1 MGLLQEFKNF
11 AVKGNMVDIAIGVI
25 IGAAFQDVIDVIV
38 KKIMLPP
45 LSLLTDG
52 VNFSN
57 RKILLKDA
65 YTKPDGTA
73 VEEVAIGYGD
83 LITVM
88 IDFLIIAIVVF
99 IVVKLMNS
107 LRAKSEDEKNPTVET
122 PKNIQLLAR
131 MNELLEEQNKILM
144 KNNSKT
150 HNFQRKP

>member
-65 YTKPDGTA
+65 YTKPDGTP

-131 MNELLEEQNKILM
+131 INELLEEQNKILM
-144 KNNSKT
+144 KNNSK
-150 HNFQRKP
+150 NS

>member
-65 YTKPDGTA
+65 YTKPDGTS

-88 IDFLIIAIVVF
+88 IDFLLIAIVVF
-99 IVVKLMNS
+99 IVVKLINS

-131 MNELLEEQNKILM
+131 MSELLEEQNKILM
-144 KNNSKT
+144 KNNSK
-150 HNFQRKP
+150 NS

>member
-65 YTKPDGTA
+65 YTKPDGTP

-131 MNELLEEQNKILM
+131 MSELLEEQNKILM
-144 KNNSKT
+144 KNNSK
-150 HNFQRKP
+150 NS

>member
-65 YTKPDGTA
+65 YSKPDGTP

-131 MNELLEEQNKILM
+131 MNELLEEQNNILM
-144 KNNSKT
+144 KNNSK
-150 HNFQRKP
+150 NS

>member
-65 YTKPDGTA
+65 YTKPDGTS

-131 MNELLEEQNKILM
+131 MSELLEEQNNILM
-144 KNNSKT
+144 KNNSK
-150 HNFQRKP
+150 NS

>member
-65 YTKPDGTA
+65 YTKPDGTT

-144 KNNSKT
+144 KNNSK
-150 HNFQRKP
+150 NS

>member
-65 YTKPDGTA
+65 YSKPDGTP
-73 VEEVAIGYGD
+73 VGEVAIGYGD

-131 MNELLEEQNKILM
+131 MNELLEEQNNILM
-144 KNNSKT
+144 KNNSK
-150 HNFQRKP
+150 NS

>member
-65 YTKPDGTA
+65 YTKPDGTS

-144 KNNSKT
+144 KNNPK
-150 HNFQRKP
+150 NL

>member
-65 YTKPDGTA
+65 YSKPDGTP

-131 MNELLEEQNKILM
+131 MSELLEEQNKILM
-144 KNNSKT
+144 KNNSK
-150 HNFQRKP
+150 NS

>member
-65 YTKPDGTA
+65 YTKPDGTP

-144 KNNSKT
+144 KNNSK
-150 HNFQRKP
+150 NS

>member
-65 YTKPDGTA
+65 YTKPDGTP

-131 MNELLEEQNKILM
+131 MNELLEEQNNILM
-144 KNNSKT
+144 KNNSK
-150 HNFQRKP
+150 NS

>member
-65 YTKPDGTA
+65 YTKPDGTP

-122 PKNIQLLAR
+122 PKNIQLFAR

-144 KNNSKT
+144 KNNSK
-150 HNFQRKP
+150 NS

>member
-25 IGAAFQDVIDVIV
+25 IGAAFQNVIDVIV
-38 KKIMLPP
+38 KKVMLPP

-52 VNFSN
+52 VNFSDK
-57 RKILLKDA
+57 KILLREA
-65 YTKPDGTA
+65 FTGTDGKL

-88 IDFLIIAIVVF
+88 IDFLIISIVVF
-99 IVVKLMNS
+99 LVVKVMNS
-107 LRAKSEDEKNPTVET
+107 LRAKSEDHKDKTVET

-131 MNELLEEQNKILM
+131 LNDLMEEQNKILSE
-144 KNNSKT
+144 NKT
-150 HNFQRKP
+150 KTN

>member
-65 YTKPDGTA
+65 YSKPDGTP

-144 KNNSKT
+144 KNNPK
-150 HNFQRKP
+150 NL

>member
-65 YTKPDGTA
+65 YTKPDGIP

-88 IDFLIIAIVVF
+88 IDFLIIAVVVF

-131 MNELLEEQNKILM
+131 MSELLEEQNKILM
-144 KNNSKT
+144 KNNSK
-150 HNFQRKP
+150 NS

>member
-65 YTKPDGTA
+65 YTKPDGTT

-131 MNELLEEQNKILM
+131 MSELLEEQNKILM
-144 KNNSKT
+144 KNNSK
-150 HNFQRKP
+150 NS

>member
-1 MGLLQEFKNF
+1 MGLLQDFKNF

-65 YTKPDGTA
+65 YTKSDGTP

-131 MNELLEEQNKILM
+131 MSELLEEQNNILM
-144 KNNSKT
+144 KNNSK
-150 HNFQRKP
+150 NS

>member
-65 YTKPDGTA
+65 YTKPDGTSI
-73 VEEVAIGYGD
+73 EEVAIGYGD

-131 MNELLEEQNKILM
+131 MSELLEEQNKILM
-144 KNNSKT
+144 KNNSK
-150 HNFQRKP
+150 NS

>member
-99 IVVKLMNS
+99 IVVKLMNR

-131 MNELLEEQNKILM
+131 MNELLEEQNNILM
-144 KNNSKT
+144 KNNSK
-150 HNFQRKP
+150 NS